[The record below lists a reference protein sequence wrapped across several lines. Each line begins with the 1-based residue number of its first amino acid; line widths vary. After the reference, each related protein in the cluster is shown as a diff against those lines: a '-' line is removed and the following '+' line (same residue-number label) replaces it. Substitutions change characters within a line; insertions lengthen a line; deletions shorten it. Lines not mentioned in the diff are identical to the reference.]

1 MRREFIGIAVV
12 LAIVPTAVVIGM
24 AVELLTD
31 RNVPV
36 PVTTTMPPPGPG
48 PRTPAE
54 RGAVTFR
61 QACQGCHLPYNSPHA
76 KAPRLDGY
84 LSESWLFRL
93 LQNPDDSAFFGHGRV
108 KGGMDDYRE
117 LGEVKVATLA
127 AFLTQLRDADV
138 PASELPERL
147 SKGRDLFTQ
156 AGCDHCHSLTPG
168 EAGTAPNLSGY
179 GSERWLRGLLA
190 DPGSPLYF
198 GRRNEMPAFRE
209 RLNAEQIDDVVAY
222 LQSQA
227 KSH

>member
-1 MRREFIGIAVV
+1 MRRDFIWIAVV
-12 LAIVPTAVVIGM
+12 LAIVPTTVVIGM

-36 PVTTTMPPPGPG
+36 AATIAPPGPG
-48 PRTPAE
+48 PKTPAE
-54 RGAVTFR
+54 RGALTFR
-61 QACQGCHLPYNSPHA
+61 RSCQGCHLPYNSPQA

-93 LQNPDDSAFFGHGRV
+93 LQNPDDAAFFGHGRV
-108 KGGMDDYRE
+108 KGGMDNYRE
-117 LGEVKVATLA
+117 LGEGKVAVLA
-127 AFLTQLRDADV
+127 AFLAQLWDADL
-138 PASELPERL
+138 PESALPERL
-147 SKGRDLFTQ
+147 WRGRDLFKQ
-156 AGCDHCHSLTPG
+156 VGCDRCHPLTPG
-168 EAGTAPNLSGY
+168 EAGTAPNLAGY

-190 DPGSPLYF
+190 DPGSPLYY

-209 RLNAEQIDDVVAY
+209 RLSAEQIDDLIVY